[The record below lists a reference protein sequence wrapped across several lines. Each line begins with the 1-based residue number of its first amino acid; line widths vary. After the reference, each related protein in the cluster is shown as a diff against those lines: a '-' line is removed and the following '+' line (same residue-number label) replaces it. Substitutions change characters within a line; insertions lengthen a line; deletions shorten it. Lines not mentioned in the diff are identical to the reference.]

1 MFSLKDTLHVT
12 PVVRFNQF
20 SAYGIKFTVILRAQA
35 VSDRFVLQHEFIK
48 RLQQRFTKEGTTI
61 AVAPWTMKPNSRDH
75 PCH

>member
-1 MFSLKDTLHVT
+1 MLNLNDTLRVT

-48 RLQQRFTKEGTTI
+48 RLQQRFAKEGITI
-61 AVAPWTMKPNSRDH
+61 AVAPWPTKT
-75 PCH
+75 